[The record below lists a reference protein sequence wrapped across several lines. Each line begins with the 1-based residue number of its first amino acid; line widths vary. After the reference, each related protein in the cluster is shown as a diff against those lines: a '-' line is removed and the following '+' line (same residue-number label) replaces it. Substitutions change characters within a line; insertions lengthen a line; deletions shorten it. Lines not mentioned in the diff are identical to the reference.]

1 MKNVFALALL
11 GVFASTVLCTAVQA
25 NVTGSL
31 PDIFVSVL
39 AGVKAKTRV
48 PVVLPTELPRP
59 FSDAKR

>member
-11 GVFASTVLCTAVQA
+11 GVFASAVLCTAVQA